1 MAPKF
6 EIVQDEDENLAE
18 PNKTEQAATSILLLS
33 LKALSQKAVVA
44 AAALF
49 SLLTVASVFWL
60 AMSVIGNPNTYQ
72 LVGLGGYAG
81 FILLINWIVRRK

>member
-1 MAPKF
+1 MAQPKF
-6 EIVQDEDENLAE
+6 EVVEDEPQETTSKAE
-18 PNKTEQAATSILLLS
+18 SALTSLLLLN
-33 LKALSQKAVVA
+33 LKTLSQKTLTA

-60 AMSVIGNPNTYQ
+60 AMTVIHDPNTYQ